1 MTMRV
6 TFELQPEDLKHFR
19 LIMREARDAAK
30 SLTADEILSAANNL
44 LREIEDAKVPH
55 FIEERLKRL
64 RTLIGMVEDD
74 EWSLPQEETSRV
86 LNALAYFAEPEDL
99 IPDHIPGLGFLD
111 DAIMIE
117 LVARELRHEI
127 EAYDDFCAFR
137 EREGARRRSKGQD
150 DDVTRGQWLE
160 TRRTELMSRMRRRR
174 RRDRGRKRSGG
185 RSPLSLL

>member
-30 SLTADEILSAANNL
+30 SLTADEILRAANNL
-44 LREIEDAKVPH
+44 LLEIEDAKVPH

-74 EWSLPQEETSRV
+74 EWSLPQEETARV

-137 EREGARRRSKGQD
+137 DREGARRRSKGQD

>member
-74 EWSLPQEETSRV
+74 EWSLPQEETARV

>member
-55 FIEERLKRL
+55 FIEERLRRL

-74 EWSLPQEETSRV
+74 EWSLPQEETARV

-99 IPDHIPGLGFLD
+99 IPDRTFL
-111 DAIMIE
+111 IMFS
-117 LVARELRHEI
+117 LTYFFSSHSV
-127 EAYDDFCAFR
+127 FC
-137 EREGARRRSKGQD
+137 
-150 DDVTRGQWLE
+150 L
-160 TRRTELMSRMRRRR
+160 LM
-174 RRDRGRKRSGG
+174 
-185 RSPLSLL
+185 

>member
-6 TFELQPEDLKHFR
+6 TFELQEEDLKHFR

-55 FIEERLKRL
+55 FIEERLNRL
-64 RTLIGMVEDD
+64 RTLIGMVQD
-74 EWSLPQEETSRV
+74 EQWSLPQEETARV

-127 EAYDDFCAFR
+127 EAYDDFRAYR
-137 EREGARRRSKGQD
+137 DREGARRKSKGID
-150 DDVTRGQWLE
+150 DDVTRGEWLE

-174 RRDRGRKRSGG
+174 RRDRGRRRSGG

>member
-55 FIEERLKRL
+55 FIEERLRRL

-74 EWSLPQEETSRV
+74 EWSLPQEETARV

>member
-30 SLTADEILSAANNL
+30 SLTADEILSSANNL

-55 FIEERLKRL
+55 FIEERLRRL

-74 EWSLPQEETSRV
+74 EWSLPQEETARV

-137 EREGARRRSKGQD
+137 DREGARRRSKGQD

>member
-44 LREIEDAKVPH
+44 LLEIEDAKVPH

-74 EWSLPQEETSRV
+74 EWSLPQEETARV

-137 EREGARRRSKGQD
+137 DREGSRRRSKGQD

>member
-1 MTMRV
+1 M
-6 TFELQPEDLKHFR
+6 
-19 LIMREARDAAK
+19 
-30 SLTADEILSAANNL
+30 
-44 LREIEDAKVPH
+44 
-55 FIEERLKRL
+55 
-64 RTLIGMVEDD
+64 
-74 EWSLPQEETSRV
+74 

-137 EREGARRRSKGQD
+137 DREGARRRSKGQD

>member
-30 SLTADEILSAANNL
+30 SLTADEILSSANNL

-74 EWSLPQEETSRV
+74 EWSLPQEETARV

>member
-30 SLTADEILSAANNL
+30 SLTADEILSSANNL

-74 EWSLPQEETSRV
+74 EWSLPQEETARV

-137 EREGARRRSKGQD
+137 DREGARRRSKGQD
-150 DDVTRGQWLE
+150 DDVTRGEWLE

>member
-1 MTMRV
+1 MRV

-30 SLTADEILSAANNL
+30 SLTADEILSSANNL

-74 EWSLPQEETSRV
+74 EWSLPQEETARV

-137 EREGARRRSKGQD
+137 DREGARRRSKGQD
-150 DDVTRGQWLE
+150 DDVTRGEWLE

>member
-1 MTMRV
+1 MTMRE
-6 TFELQPEDLKHFR
+6 TFELQPDDLKHFR
-19 LIMREARDAAK
+19 LIMRDAREAAK
-30 SLTADEILSAANNL
+30 SLPPEEILKAAKSL
-44 LREIEDAKVPH
+44 LREIEDAKVPN

-74 EWSLPQEETSRV
+74 EWRLPQEETTRV
-86 LNALAYFAEPEDL
+86 LNALTYFAEPEDL

-137 EREGARRRSKGQD
+137 EREGARRRSKGLQ
-150 DDVTRGQWLE
+150 DDVTRKEWLH

-174 RRDRGRKRSGG
+174 RRDRSGRRSGG
-185 RSPLSLL
+185 RSPMSLL

>member
-44 LREIEDAKVPH
+44 LLEIEDAKVPH

-74 EWSLPQEETSRV
+74 EWSLPQEETARV

-137 EREGARRRSKGQD
+137 DREGARRRSKGQD

>member
-30 SLTADEILSAANNL
+30 SLTADEILSSANNL

-55 FIEERLKRL
+55 FIEERLTRL

-74 EWSLPQEETSRV
+74 EWSLPQEETARV

-137 EREGARRRSKGQD
+137 DREGARRRSKGQD

>member
-44 LREIEDAKVPH
+44 LLEIEDAKVPH

-74 EWSLPQEETSRV
+74 EWSLPQEETARV

-137 EREGARRRSKGQD
+137 DREGARRRSKGQD

-160 TRRTELMSRMRRRR
+160 TRRTE
-174 RRDRGRKRSGG
+174 
-185 RSPLSLL
+185 

>member
-30 SLTADEILSAANNL
+30 SLTADEILSSANNL

-74 EWSLPQEETSRV
+74 EWSLPQEETARV

-137 EREGARRRSKGQD
+137 DREGARRRSKGQD

>member
-30 SLTADEILSAANNL
+30 SLTADEILRAANNL
-44 LREIEDAKVPH
+44 LLEIEDAKVPH

-74 EWSLPQEETSRV
+74 EWSLPQEETARV

-137 EREGARRRSKGQD
+137 DREGARRRSKGQD
-150 DDVTRGQWLE
+150 DDVTRGEWLE